1 MKQLNYNF
9 APDLGIAGG
18 LYDLTGYVC
27 DSFCNAEKDGVLK
40 HGMGI
45 VTGSAAGIAAL
56 PTKDSTI
63 SNFEGIL
70 VNGLTTEHSMD
81 GSVVVKEGTTV
92 GVLKQG
98 RIWARVAAD
107 AVPANGKAVYFII
120 KGDNA
125 GLFTT
130 SDDDTNASNAIA
142 INAKFIGGKGSSDVA
157 PVELYPTMV
166 VPSSVA
172 QTNNTGDQSQGGAD
186 GNS

>member
-9 APDLGIAGG
+9 APDLGVAGG

-45 VTGSAAGIAAL
+45 VTGTEAGTAAL

-70 VNGLTTEHSMD
+70 VNGLTTEHGMD
-81 GSVVVKEGTTV
+81 GSVVVREGTTV

-98 RIWARVAAD
+98 RIWARVAED
-107 AVPANGKAVYFII
+107 AVPANGKAVYLII
-120 KGDNA
+120 KGSNA

-130 SDDDTNASNAIA
+130 ADDDTDAANAIA
-142 INAKFIGGKGSSDVA
+142 INAKYLGGKGSSDVA

-172 QTNNTGDQSQGGAD
+172 QTNNTGDQSQGGVA